1 MVVRRGEVWWADLG
15 SPRGSA
21 PALRRPVIVV
31 SADFVNR
38 SAIRTVSVVGLTSN
52 VRWAGAPGNVLIA
65 AGMAGLSQQSVA
77 NVTQLQTIERSDLD
91 DKLGKL
97 PRQVMRDID
106 AGLRRVLD
114 L

>member
-1 MVVRRGEVWWADLG
+1 M
-15 SPRGSA
+15 
-21 PALRRPVIVV
+21 VV

-38 SAIRTVSVVGLTSN
+38 SAIRTVSVVALTSN
-52 VRWAGAPGNVLIA
+52 VRWAGATGNVLIA
-65 AGMAGLSQQSVA
+65 AGIAGLPQESVA
-77 NVTQLQTIERSDLD
+77 NLTQLQTLERSDLD

-97 PRQVMRDID
+97 PRQVMPDID

>member
-1 MVVRRGEVWWADLG
+1 MWWADLG
-15 SPRGSA
+15 SPKGSA

-52 VRWAGAPGNVLIA
+52 VRWAGAPGNVAIA
-65 AGMAGLSQQSVA
+65 AGIAGLSQESVA

-91 DKLGKL
+91 DKVGKL

>member
-1 MVVRRGEVWWADLG
+1 MWWADLG

-52 VRWAGAPGNVLIA
+52 VRWAGAPGNVAIA
-65 AGMAGLSQQSVA
+65 AGIAGLSQESVA

-91 DKLGKL
+91 DKVGKL

>member
-1 MVVRRGEVWWADLG
+1 MWWADLG
-15 SPRGSA
+15 SPGGSA

-38 SAIRTVSVVGLTSN
+38 SAIRTVSVVGLTSS

-65 AGMAGLSQQSVA
+65 TGIAGLSQESVA

-91 DKLGKL
+91 DKVGKL

>member
-1 MVVRRGEVWWADLG
+1 M
-15 SPRGSA
+15 
-21 PALRRPVIVV
+21 IVV

-52 VRWAGAPGNVLIA
+52 VRWAGAPGNVLVA
-65 AGMAGLSQQSVA
+65 TGMAGLTKESVA

-97 PRQVMRDID
+97 PRQIMRDID

>member
-1 MVVRRGEVWWADLG
+1 MVGGPGIAERIGPGVKAPCDSSVRRLRESLGDTYGFGRRADVQCEVG
-15 SPRGSA
+15 
-21 PALRRPVIVV
+21 RRSRKRIG
-31 SADFVNR
+31 R
-38 SAIRTVSVVGLTSN
+38 YRHGGLTKE
-52 VRWAGAPGNVLIA
+52 
-65 AGMAGLSQQSVA
+65 SVA

-97 PRQVMRDID
+97 PRQIMRDID

>member
-1 MVVRRGEVWWADLG
+1 MWWADLG

-65 AGMAGLSQQSVA
+65 TGIAGLTKESVA

>member
-1 MVVRRGEVWWADLG
+1 
-15 SPRGSA
+15 
-21 PALRRPVIVV
+21 VIVV

-52 VRWAGAPGNVLIA
+52 VRWAGAPGNVLIV
-65 AGMAGLSQQSVA
+65 AGRAGLPHESVA
-77 NVTQLQTIERSDLD
+77 NVTQLQTIERSDLE

-106 AGLRRVLD
+106 AGLKRVLD

>member
-1 MVVRRGEVWWADLG
+1 M
-15 SPRGSA
+15 
-21 PALRRPVIVV
+21 RPVVVV

-65 AGMAGLSQQSVA
+65 AGRAGLPHESVA
-77 NVTQLQTIERSDLD
+77 NVTQLQTIERSDLE

>member
-1 MVVRRGEVWWADLG
+1 VV
-15 SPRGSA
+15 
-21 PALRRPVIVV
+21 VV

-65 AGMAGLSQQSVA
+65 AGMAGLSQESVA

>member
-1 MVVRRGEVWWADLG
+1 MWWADLG

-106 AGLRRVLD
+106 AGLRRILD

>member
-1 MVVRRGEVWWADLG
+1 
-15 SPRGSA
+15 
-21 PALRRPVIVV
+21 
-31 SADFVNR
+31 
-38 SAIRTVSVVGLTSN
+38 
-52 VRWAGAPGNVLIA
+52 
-65 AGMAGLSQQSVA
+65 MAGLPQESVA

-97 PRQVMRDID
+97 PGPVMRDID

>member
-1 MVVRRGEVWWADLG
+1 
-15 SPRGSA
+15 
-21 PALRRPVIVV
+21 V

-52 VRWAGAPGNVLIA
+52 VRWAGAPGNVLVA
-65 AGMAGLSQQSVA
+65 TGMAGLSKESVA
-77 NVTQLQTIERSDLD
+77 NVSQLQTIERSDLD

-97 PRQVMRDID
+97 PRQIMRDID

>member
-1 MVVRRGEVWWADLG
+1 MV
-15 SPRGSA
+15 
-21 PALRRPVIVV
+21 VV

-52 VRWAGAPGNVLIA
+52 VRWAGAPGNVLIG
-65 AGMAGLSQQSVA
+65 AGIAGLRHESVA

>member
-1 MVVRRGEVWWADLG
+1 MV
-15 SPRGSA
+15 
-21 PALRRPVIVV
+21 VV

-65 AGMAGLSQQSVA
+65 AGIAGLPQESVA

-97 PRQVMRDID
+97 PRPVMRDID